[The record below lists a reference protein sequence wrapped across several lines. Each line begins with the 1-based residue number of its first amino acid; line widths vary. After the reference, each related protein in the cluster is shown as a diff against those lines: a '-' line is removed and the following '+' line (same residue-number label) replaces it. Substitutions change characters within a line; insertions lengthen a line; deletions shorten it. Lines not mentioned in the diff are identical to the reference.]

1 MFGNNTIITGFFIYT
16 WKYYLISKPQ
26 SVESLMGILPVQIKK
41 TVIIVFISQE
51 LKRRKKMASLC
62 NEFTLQWLQGT
73 ASGTASHSNGC
84 VAFLLFV
91 YVYKPSYLFLDDKL
105 YRKIPARRQNCII
118 EIIKA
123 CFKDFHGNFFLKY

>member
-51 LKRRKKMASLC
+51 LRLGKKMASLC
-62 NEFTLQWLQGT
+62 NEFTVQWLQGT

-84 VAFLLFV
+84 VAFKQTVCKYFIDKDV
-91 YVYKPSYLFLDDKL
+91 YFRFFSSVRLCLQTKL
-105 YRKIPARRQNCII
+105 P
-118 EIIKA
+118 
-123 CFKDFHGNFFLKY
+123 LS